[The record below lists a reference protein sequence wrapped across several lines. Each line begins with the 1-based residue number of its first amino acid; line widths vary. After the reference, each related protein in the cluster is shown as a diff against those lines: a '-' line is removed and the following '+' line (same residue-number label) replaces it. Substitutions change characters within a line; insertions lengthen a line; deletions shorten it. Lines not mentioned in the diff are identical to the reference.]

1 MPSAVRFTDWISLA
15 SIAAVNCWAIISRP
29 LRGLVELLF
38 MQGKGKLLVCDSGF
52 AAVQRRCSRDPGTL
66 IRLCV
71 ADARSDGASFFWRH
85 ERSPATA
92 EVLSVILGLFGG
104 AKPRNSLRKQSHFG
118 RHAGNFMTICVGK
131 YFGCSST
138 VGRFIQIVI
147 ERDPDILEQVLK
159 VPTL

>member
-15 SIAAVNCWAIISRP
+15 SIPAVNCWAIISRP

-85 ERSPATA
+85 ERSPKRRRPKRNF
-92 EVLSVILGLFGG
+92 GLIRRRK
-104 AKPRNSLRKQSHFG
+104 AARQPQKTESLRQARWKLYDHLCRKVFRLQQHRRSIYSDRYRKRS
-118 RHAGNFMTICVGK
+118 RH
-131 YFGCSST
+131 S
-138 VGRFIQIVI
+138 
-147 ERDPDILEQVLK
+147 
-159 VPTL
+159 